1 MEILKNEGIRYTS
14 ENHSAAVFV
23 LSCGKEGAHPM
34 AWLFSLIWDRQMAFA
49 WVLNK
54 NFPLGQRN
62 LSDKNLF
69 ESRMFQ

>member
-14 ENHSAAVFV
+14 ENHSTAVFV
-23 LSCGKEGAHPM
+23 LSYGKEGAHPM
-34 AWLFSLIWDRQMAFA
+34 AWLFTLFWDRQVAFP

-54 NFPLGQRN
+54 NFLLGQIN